1 MIRVFCLFIFLFWIN
16 NIASDIWQGEI
27 TTFDEFNKTIN
38 ELERKEKYSE
48 AIDLIEKI
56 WNRFP
61 ERRFDLIKEREYLND
76 KTFQY
81 EKNLDLWEDGHK
93 LGYFF
98 LLNNRMS
105 RYKKYVKFSRF
116 DSLIHRDSVLRKE
129 ALETSLTIYSMIEP
143 VDYDSEKT
151 YPLLIILHGG
161 GSNLEMARKRW
172 KLIPELKVRYLI
184 SFIQSYRHYDS
195 KTFGWKSSDLRAHR
209 EIRACFNEIVNQY
222 AVDTTKV
229 LIAGTSAGGTM
240 AFDLAFNDVIPVQGI
255 IAFCPG
261 YSPSTEISKSKN
273 KSVKVYMLGGEQ
285 DYYLSRQKE
294 LTRIFYQTGIK
305 YKHEIIPKMGHGFP
319 NNYQFVLQHA
329 LLFLSQ

>member
-1 MIRVFCLFIFLFWIN
+1 MIRMFCLFIFFFLIN
-16 NIASDIWQGEI
+16 SIASDIWQREI
-27 TTFDEFNKTIN
+27 TTFDKFKKIIN
-38 ELERKEKYSE
+38 ELEREGKYSE

-105 RYKKYVKFSRF
+105 RFKKYVRFSRF
-116 DSLIHRDSVLRKE
+116 DSLIHRDSVLRKT
-129 ALETSLTIYSMIEP
+129 ALETSQTIYSMVEP
-143 VDYDSEKT
+143 VDYDPEKT

-172 KLIPELKVRYLI
+172 RLIPELKGGYLI
-184 SFIQSYRHYDS
+184 LFIQSYRYYDS
-195 KTFGWKSSDLRAHR
+195 KTFGWKSSDLRAYR
-209 EIRACFNEIVNQY
+209 EIRTCFNEIVNKY

-229 LIAGTSAGGTM
+229 LIGGTSAGGTM
-240 AFDLAFNDVIPVQGI
+240 AFDLAFNDVIPVRGI

-261 YSPSTEISKSKN
+261 YNPSIEISKSKN
-273 KSVKVYMLGGEQ
+273 KSLKVYMLGGEQ
-285 DYYLSRQKE
+285 DYYLLRQKE
-294 LTRIFYQTGIK
+294 LAQIFDQAGIK
-305 YKHEIIPKMGHGFP
+305 YKHEIIPEMGHGFP
-319 NNYQFVLQHA
+319 NNYKKVLMEA